1 MRLKLFVASLFLS
14 STLLF
19 AQSAFDGTWHFN
31 MDSAQLTDANDKFSM
46 ENGTYR
52 CDSCNPKVEV
62 KADGRDHPRSGSPY
76 SDTINVRQISDREIE
91 VINKKKGKVVGT
103 NKMTVSADGKTLTS
117 EWESIFDN
125 GQKGNGKVTEA
136 RVGNLPGNSMMASSN
151 SKSSSKITGEWKPE
165 KVNSASENVMTY
177 TYKMTNDTF
186 SMSSPQ
192 GTFYEAKLD
201 GSDAPYKG
209 DPGTTTVS
217 VKKIDATHVDEFDKR
232 DGKVIGIAHLSVD
245 PDGKQLKLSYEDKL
259 QGGTFNVTAEK
270 Q

>member
-1 MRLKLFVASLFLS
+1 MRLKLFVASFFFS

-31 MDSAQLTDANDKFSM
+31 MDSAQVAGNDRISVT
-46 ENGTYR
+46 NGVYR
-52 CDSCNPKVEV
+52 CDSCVPKEEV
-62 KADGRDHPRSGSPY
+62 KMDGKDHPLKGDLRA
-76 SDTINVRQISDREIE
+76 DTINVREINDREIE
-91 VINKKKGKVVGT
+91 VQYKKAGKLINT
-103 NKMTVSADGKTLTS
+103 NKWTASPDIISVTV
-117 EWESIFDN
+117 EWENFFEN
-125 GQKGNGKVTEA
+125 GQKANGRVTET
-136 RVGNLPGNSMMASSN
+136 RVGDAPGNAMLASSN

-165 KVNSASENVMTY
+165 KLEASENVSTY
-177 TYKMTNDTF
+177 TYKMTNNTF

-192 GTFYEAKLD
+192 GTSYEAKLD

-217 VKKIDATHVDEFDKR
+217 VKKLDANHVDEYDKH

-245 PDGKQLKLSYEDKL
+245 PDGKHLKLTYDDKL
-259 QGGTFNVTAEK
+259 QGTTFNGTAEK